1 MTNYREWK
9 LFFLAATGVAVLI
22 VLANPYRGAASAFGA
37 AGVLLAVQGL
47 YWLIARPALAGVRA
61 NSTRAV
67 LFSVVAIA
75 GLLAA
80 TSMSAWSNVI
90 LFVLSPQLF
99 ILLKP
104 RSATIAIAAANLL
117 ALGVRVLSGDVAPAE
132 FGEAF
137 GLTALVI
144 VGSVFLSARMTSIS
158 DESAARG
165 ALIEELRRS
174 QGQLAVLAEEQG
186 AAAERERIAREMHDT
201 LAQGFT
207 SILTLGRAVQ
217 AELATDPALARRHV
231 ELITET
237 AQENLQESRR
247 IIAALTPAR
256 LEEATLAQALDRVA
270 ARLGDELGVPVEF
283 TLAGTPRAASP
294 ALEVVALRVAQES
307 LANIRKHARPSSVT
321 VALEYTAE
329 ALRVSIGDDGVGYDE
344 ALPSDGFG
352 LRGMRA
358 RVAEVGGR
366 LAMASAPG
374 RGTLV
379 RVELPVAEQR

>member
-9 LFFLAATGVAVLI
+9 LFFLAATGASALI
-22 VLANPYRGAASAFGA
+22 VLANPYRGAASAFAA
-37 AGVLLAVQGL
+37 AGILLAVQGL
-47 YWLIARPALAGVRA
+47 YWLIARPTLAGVRA
-61 NSTRAV
+61 NSARAV
-67 LFSVVAIA
+67 LYTVVAIG

-80 TSMSAWSNVI
+80 TWLNAWSNVI
-90 LFVLSPQLF
+90 LFVLSPQFF
-99 ILLKP
+99 ILLGP
-104 RSATIAIAAANLL
+104 RAATVAIAAANLL
-117 ALGVRVLSGDVAPAE
+117 AFGLRILSGDVRPAE
-132 FGEAF
+132 LGEAF
-137 GLTALVI
+137 GVTALVI
-144 VGSVFLSARMTSIS
+144 VGSVFLSSRMTSIA

-165 ALIEELRRS
+165 ALIEQLRRS
-174 QGQLAVLAEEQG
+174 QGQLAVLSEEQG

-217 AELATDPALARRHV
+217 GELDADPALARRHV

-256 LEEATLAQALDRVA
+256 LDEATLAQAIERVA
-270 ARLGDELGVPVEF
+270 ARLGDELDVPVDF
-283 TLAGTPRAASP
+283 SVRGSARVAPP

-307 LANIRKHARPSSVT
+307 LANIRKHARPANVT
-321 VALEYTAE
+321 VTLDYSENAFSLS
-329 ALRVSIGDDGVGYDE
+329 VGDDGVGYDE
-344 ALPSDGFG
+344 TVPAEGYG

-366 LAMASAPG
+366 IAMASAPG

-379 RVELPVAEQR
+379 RVELPLLEER